1 MFKTLTRRA
10 SSAFK
15 RLSHDG
21 DAGPRLADAFDRIL
35 SEPHIDCH
43 PNPVAAIGYA
53 DPLPGPMSAAS
64 LRLVDY
70 PRNEIVALCERCGTV
85 SRFRTHRLIAEFG
98 STETLEDVLAMK
110 AEPCATSEA
119 ATCLLRPQI
128 EMV

>member
-10 SSAFK
+10 SSALK

-21 DAGPRLADAFDRIL
+21 GARPRLANTFDRIL
-35 SEPHIDCH
+35 SEPHLDYD

-53 DPLPGPMSAAS
+53 DPLPAPIIAAS

-70 PRNEIVALCERCGTV
+70 PRNEIVAICERCDTV

-98 STETLEDVLAMK
+98 STETVEDVLAIK
-110 AEPCATSEA
+110 AEPCPASEA
-119 ATCLLRPQI
+119 TNCLLRPQT